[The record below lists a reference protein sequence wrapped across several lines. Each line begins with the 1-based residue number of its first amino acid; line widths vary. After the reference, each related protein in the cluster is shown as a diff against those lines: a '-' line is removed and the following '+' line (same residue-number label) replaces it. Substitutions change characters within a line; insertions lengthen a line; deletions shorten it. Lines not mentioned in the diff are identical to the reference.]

1 MVAADS
7 SELIRYYRN
16 QGFIWVALTPSYLE
30 HRRHLTYYI
39 DEGKRLKIRN
49 IRIIGVSASDEKA
62 VLSKIPL
69 KKKTPFT
76 LFGQQETERLAKK
89 YYKDRGYPYVVVNV
103 DTAISQADVELTL
116 SVVPG
121 KRTWISSISF
131 SGAPPSFVHP
141 DFLMRSTRLK
151 AGELYSGQRLDRA
164 NRLIYATSLF
174 SRVRMQLLK
183 VPSGREDSLDVEF
196 ELTPTKTHAI
206 LLGVGLQTAPDTLI
220 PDRILLSAGWENL
233 NLFHRGVT
241 FSSEVTFVPTFGG
254 DYEIALELR
263 NRYPNFLPWGLALL
277 VSPYFQHRLNRDTVN
292 IFTYTLGGEAGL
304 EKDFSD
310 KLRVGI
316 SAQVKQVWQTPRGL
330 PLDVTGATN
339 FLRLS
344 LIYDN
349 RNDFFNPSSGVFF
362 YPYADWAGKPFGG
375 DNDFVRLNAEFR
387 NYLALPLDAVL
398 AWRLRSGM
406 IIPHSGMTYEEIF
419 LSEEFSLGGSGT
431 VRAIWDRYLGPD
443 TIVYTRPEV
452 KNGDTT
458 FQRRVERYGTFVFL
472 HNLEIRTPYFIKNLI
487 GFVVFID
494 IGLCTRDYNST
505 PEPDKEWAWGP
516 GAGIRINTPIGPV
529 RIDYAKNALKPY
541 YLDLEHRTEKN
552 DIGRIELGFLQAF

>member
-1 MVAADS
+1 M
-7 SELIRYYRN
+7 
-16 QGFIWVALTPSYLE
+16 
-30 HRRHLTYYI
+30 
-39 DEGKRLKIRN
+39 KIKS
-49 IRIIGVSASDEKA
+49 IRIVGVSASDEKA

-103 DTAISQADVELTL
+103 DTTISEADVELTL

-121 KRTWISSISF
+121 KRTWISNISF
-131 SGAPPSFVHP
+131 SGVTPSFVHP
-141 DFLMRSTRLK
+141 DFLMRTTRLK
-151 AGELYSGQRLDRA
+151 AGELYSAKRLDRA
-164 NRLIYATSLF
+164 NRFLYATSLF

-183 VPSGREDSLDVEF
+183 VPSGREDSLDVAF
-196 ELTPTKTHAI
+196 ELSTAKTHAV

-220 PDRILLSAGWENL
+220 PDRVLLSAGWEHL

-254 DYEIALELR
+254 DYEIAVELR

-277 VSPYFQHRLNRDTVN
+277 ISPYFEHRLNRDTVN
-292 IFTYTLGGEAGL
+292 IFTYILGGEAGL

-310 KLRVGI
+310 RLRVGI
-316 SAQVKQVWQTPRGL
+316 SAQARQVWQTPTGL
-330 PLDVTGATN
+330 PFDVTGATN

-344 LIYDN
+344 LIYDS

-375 DNDFVRLNAEFR
+375 DNHFVRLNAEFR
-387 NYLALPLDAVL
+387 NYLALPLEAVL
-398 AWRLRSGM
+398 AWRIRGGV
-406 IIPHSGMTYEEIF
+406 IIPHSGMAYEEISLF
-419 LSEEFSLGGSGT
+419 EKFSLGGSGT

-443 TIVYTRPEV
+443 TVVYTRLEV
-452 KNGDTT
+452 ENGDTT
-458 FQRRVERYGTFVFL
+458 LQRRVERYGTFVLL
-472 HNLEIRTPYFIKNLI
+472 HNMEIRTPYMLWNLI

-494 IGLCTRDYNST
+494 IGLCTRDPNST
-505 PEPDKEWAWGP
+505 PERNKEWAWGP

-541 YLDLEHRTEKN
+541 HLDLEQQTEEN
-552 DIGRIELGFLQAF
+552 DIGRIEFGFLQAF